1 MHKQGSPFPY
11 LSFLLFCALS
21 NYSML
26 MHAILPLNRKCIFF
40 FFLIS
45 KREETV
51 LKRNT
56 KAMTQNIQKRMH
68 PLPSW
73 DKKQLSK
80 AEEQKNHPHRDPTHS
95 MKPTKVEGP
104 FCMNNFVSDQ
114 RK

>member
-11 LSFLLFCALS
+11 LSFLLFCVLS

-26 MHAILPLNRKCIFF
+26 MHAILPSNRKCILFY
-40 FFLIS
+40 FLIS

-56 KAMTQNIQKRMH
+56 KTMTQNIQKRMH
-68 PLPSW
+68 PPSQLGQ
-73 DKKQLSK
+73 KQLSK
-80 AEEQKNHPHRDPTHS
+80 AEKQKNHPHRDPTHS

-104 FCMNNFVSDQ
+104 SCMNNFLSDQ